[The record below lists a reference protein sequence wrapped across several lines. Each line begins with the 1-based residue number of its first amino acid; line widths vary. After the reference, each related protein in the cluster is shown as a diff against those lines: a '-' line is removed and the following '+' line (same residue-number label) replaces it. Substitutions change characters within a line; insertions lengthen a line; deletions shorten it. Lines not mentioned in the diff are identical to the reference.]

1 MDPLFPKLPED
12 LTGLSDE
19 ELGTMEKEFRSAA
32 DLILED
38 DPDFLG
44 GRDADDI
51 IAQFEAGVESIEKIT
66 AEQSARAEAQEAF
79 LAAKTS
85 LGERIKPKDE
95 TVEALEA
102 EAEGEP
108 MEATHAGEDD
118 EDDEH
123 DDEGAESESAEA
135 PVLVTASADEPK
147 EEKKTRLMRPPAPSA
162 DRVVV
167 TEEPT
172 PVGAPLLPIGFMA
185 QGNSEP
191 YTPKTLADAVLAAAR
206 FYGPAPK
213 TPNGGGYRTGGDQIK
228 LARAEFPFPDDRTL
242 TGDVSADMEKIEEV
256 VVDSIPGG
264 FGKYSL
270 TAAGGLC
277 APLTPIYSMPNFA
290 VQDEPVWDALP
301 KFRADRGGVNVPT
314 PTILGDVFGQGA
326 ISTIT
331 EAEDALGGTWATKSC
346 MDLDCPEY
354 TETTVTIL
362 AHCREYGNLGA
373 RAWPEKIAH
382 ENALTMAALA
392 KTSEEYMLARI
403 KALSVNVTGGAET
416 LGALI
421 YLVDNI
427 VKATF
432 GIRSRLRMS
441 RNARFRALMPA
452 VLPDLLQLDTV
463 QTRYDR
469 FTTAESLVAY
479 LGTLGIDPV
488 FYIDGIATGDDQIA
502 DASQT
507 AGALDDLPD
516 TIQWAIYPEGAF
528 IGLDMGSLELGIVRD
543 STLNSTNDF
552 QVFGEEFRNV
562 ARLAPAQA
570 CYWVTSDLCASGQF
584 PPVGTARTCDAGG
597 ARSEEIIG

>member
-1 MDPLFPKLPED
+1 LQPGQYRF
-12 LTGLSDE
+12 G
-19 ELGTMEKEFRSAA
+19 
-32 DLILED
+32 
-38 DPDFLG
+38 
-44 GRDADDI
+44 
-51 IAQFEAGVESIEKIT
+51 GVE
-66 AEQSARAEAQEAF
+66 
-79 LAAKTS
+79 
-85 LGERIKPKDE
+85 
-95 TVEALEA
+95 
-102 EAEGEP
+102 
-108 MEATHAGEDD
+108 H
-118 EDDEH
+118 
-123 DDEGAESESAEA
+123 
-135 PVLVTASADEPK
+135 
-147 EEKKTRLMRPPAPSA
+147 
-162 DRVVV
+162 
-167 TEEPT
+167 
-172 PVGAPLLPIGFMA
+172 
-185 QGNSEP
+185 
-191 YTPKTLADAVLAAAR
+191 
-206 FYGPAPK
+206 
-213 TPNGGGYRTGGDQIK
+213 K
-228 LARAEFPFPDDRTL
+228 LARAEFSFPEDRTL
-242 TGDVSADMEKIEEV
+242 TDNAATNTEKLSEV
-256 VVDSIPGG
+256 IVEGIPGG
-264 FGKYSL
+264 IGRYSL

-277 APLTPIYSMPNFA
+277 APATPFYSMPNFA
-290 VQDEPVWDALP
+290 VQDEPVWGALP
-301 KFRADRGGVNVPT
+301 KFRAERGAVNVPT
-314 PTILGDVFGQGA
+314 PTIIGDVFGQGA

-346 MDLDCPEY
+346 MDMDCPEY
-354 TETTVTIL
+354 TETAVTIL

-373 RAWPEKIAH
+373 RAWPEKVAH

-432 GIRSRLRMS
+432 GIRSRLRMN

-452 VLPDLLQLDTV
+452 ILPDLLQLDTV

-469 FTTAESLVAY
+469 FTTADALVGY

-488 FYIDGIATGDDQIA
+488 FYIDGVATGDDQIA

-516 TIQWAIYPEGAF
+516 TIQWALYPEGAF

-562 ARLAPAQA
+562 ARIAPAQA

-584 PPVGTARTCDAGG
+584 PPDGTVRTCDSGST
-597 ARSEEIIG
+597 RSEG